1 VLARAADA
9 NMAGHF
15 DGAPTDA
22 PGAGGAGVLKMF
34 SVYMR
39 LNGAL
44 ERVWDGRSGV
54 DRLS

>member
-1 VLARAADA
+1 
-9 NMAGHF
+9 MAGHF